1 VALPGMNVTSPNVRQ
16 SEHIGCFQAGGVC
29 QTKVVPEFCTC
40 GAQLPPDARF
50 CHKCGKPQYDYP
62 AIETEADPPAPPP
75 VPSAAPSAL
84 PPLEIS
90 FHNRLAVRIGFLA
103 ALVAVLPFMLLLP
116 VPFLPS
122 VVAFLTGFL
131 AVFIYS
137 RLTGQALSIRSG
149 ARMGWI
155 TGIFSFTFATA
166 FFTITMVAISSQG
179 KIADFFREHQDQ
191 LHLRTD
197 QLSAMTKL
205 LEDPAGLIGLIV
217 VTLVMLFILLTALPM
232 LGGALGAKVLEK

>member
-1 VALPGMNVTSPNVRQ
+1 VA
-16 SEHIGCFQAGGVC
+16 
-29 QTKVVPEFCTC
+29 
-40 GAQLPPDARF
+40 
-50 CHKCGKPQYDYP
+50 
-62 AIETEADPPAPPP
+62 PAPT
-75 VPSAAPSAL
+75 VQ

-103 ALVAVLPFMLLLP
+103 ALMAVLPFMLLLP

-122 VVAFLTGFL
+122 LVAFLTGFL

-191 LHLRTD
+191 LHLRAD
-197 QLSAMTKL
+197 QLTAMTKL
-205 LEDPAGLIGLIV
+205 LEDPAGLVGLIV
-217 VTLVMLFILLTALPM
+217 VMLLMLFILLTALPM
-232 LGGALGAKVLEK
+232 LGGALGAKVLDKE